1 MINCDDVTK
10 ENISEHNPNGSW
22 ILDHPFKILIDG
34 SSDSRETDALFN
46 ITKQQDDDYYGI
58 IDKIY
63 LFVKD

>member
-1 MINCDDVTK
+1 MINYDDVTN
-10 ENISEHNPNGSW
+10 ENMNEHNPSGSW

-34 SSDSRETDALFN
+34 GSDSRETDALFN
-46 ITKQQDDDYYGI
+46 IMKQQDDYYYGI